1 MVRRTGEQVRDYKD
15 SVFVGIVLVAFLP
28 PESSSLMSSRF
39 PSSEDSSGSW
49 RFCWHGGGF
58 CISPRKGSIQM
69 SISLKSRLSHFRVRF
84 CRLNRR
90 PFALSSAKSHTQ
102 SENRESSGQQP
113 DETVRPGNPL
123 PTRPAQSR
131 VRNHDFSF
139 KSATKLTPQM
149 VYELNEKSTI

>member
-58 CISPRKGSIQM
+58 CISPRKGSIHDHAA
-69 SISLKSRLSHFRVRF
+69 KAVTVRF
-84 CRLNRR
+84 YTRGVR
-90 PFALSSAKSHTQ
+90 AVHKTEHLSAVFGSITPVTPRSTAGIGKS
-102 SENRESSGQQP
+102 SY
-113 DETVRPGNPL
+113 
-123 PTRPAQSR
+123 PAT
-131 VRNHDFSF
+131 
-139 KSATKLTPQM
+139 ATNTPR
-149 VYELNEKSTI
+149 